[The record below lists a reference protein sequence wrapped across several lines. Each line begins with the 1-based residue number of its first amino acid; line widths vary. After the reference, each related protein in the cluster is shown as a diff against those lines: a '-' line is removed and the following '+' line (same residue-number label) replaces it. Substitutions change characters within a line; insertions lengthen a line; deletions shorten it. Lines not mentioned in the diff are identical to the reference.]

1 MSLPET
7 PRDDAQKGLGKAIN
21 SSTRLLHRTLNKLIL
36 DRLPLALPPRVSNP
50 SQYTTGILHIASVY
64 ITFETLWRQVL
75 TEAVPGDEA
84 VSHPWWAQ
92 MIEFPVGPPRR
103 THFESYAELP
113 PRLSDDSRDSVR
125 QLLTDMHMPEL
136 ERAARLVA
144 DIRSLTGWTRDEVA
158 QEIKLLTSGGGGG
171 GGDDGETGLAAFVK
185 HAAASVTLA
194 PHVLLAYGWI
204 MYMALFSGGRY
215 IRATLETAT
224 SLPDALG
231 RADPSFWA
239 ADPGPVRPSMRR
251 AVRERDARPGFFGDS
266 DAAATQQQAEDD
278 DSILGDGGHP
288 SCVRFVA
295 CEADP
300 DPRRGR
306 LPLDFLHF
314 ATRRDGE
321 DLKEDFK
328 RRLEAAARALSPT
341 QRDDV
346 VHEARRIFQFL
357 IRIVGDLDGIC
368 GGGGGG
374 AAAATATTPATARTS
389 TATTPTSDDGGV
401 SPGASS
407 PSA

>member
-1 MSLPET
+1 MSSPET

-21 SSTRLLHRTLNKLIL
+21 SSTRPLHRTLNKLIL
-36 DRLPLALPPRVSNP
+36 ERLPLALPPRVSRP

-64 ITFETLWRQVL
+64 IAFETLWRQVL
-75 TEAVPGDEA
+75 TKPVPGDGTA
-84 VSHPWWAQ
+84 GHPWWAQ
-92 MIEFPVGPPRR
+92 IIEFPVGLLKR

-113 PRLSDDSRDSVR
+113 PKLSGEGRDTVR

-144 DIRSLTGWTRDEVA
+144 DVRALTGWTRDGVA
-158 QEIKLLTSGGGGG
+158 QEIRLLTG
-171 GGDDGETGLAAFVK
+171 GGDDDDGDETGLVAFVR
-185 HAAASVTLA
+185 HMASSVTLA
-194 PHVLLAYGWI
+194 PHVLLAYGWV

-224 SLPDALG
+224 GLPDAQG

-239 ADPGPVRPSMRR
+239 ADPGPCVRANEFLPLTGS
-251 AVRERDARPGFFGDS
+251 AAA
-266 DAAATQQQAEDD
+266 AAATAAAAQVEDD

-295 CEADP
+295 GEADP

-328 RRLEAAARALSPT
+328 RRLEAAGPSLSPA

-346 VHEARRIFQFL
+346 VHEARRVFQFL
-357 IRIVGDLDGIC
+357 IRIVGDLDAIC
-368 GGGGGG
+368 GGP
-374 AAAATATTPATARTS
+374 AAAAAAAAAPTTTFPGDDSAPPA
-389 TATTPTSDDGGV
+389 
-401 SPGASS
+401 
-407 PSA
+407 

>member
-1 MSLPET
+1 MSSPET
-7 PRDDAQKGLGKAIN
+7 RRDDAQKGLGKTIN

-36 DRLPLALPPRVSNP
+36 ERLPLALPPRVSNP

-64 ITFETLWRQVL
+64 IAFETLWRQVL
-75 TEAVPGDEA
+75 TKPVAGDGTA
-84 VSHPWWAQ
+84 GHPWWARI
-92 MIEFPVGPPRR
+92 IEFPVGLPRR

-113 PRLSDDSRDSVR
+113 PKLSEEGRDSVHE
-125 QLLTDMHMPEL
+125 LLTGMHMPKL

-144 DIRSLTGWTRDEVA
+144 DIRALTGWTRDEVA
-158 QEIKLLTSGGGGG
+158 QEIRLLTSA
-171 GGDDGETGLAAFVK
+171 GDDNDNETGLAAFVK
-185 HAAASVTLA
+185 HTASSVALA
-194 PHVLLAYGWI
+194 PHVLLAHGWV

-224 SLPDALG
+224 GLPDALG

-239 ADPGPVRPSMRR
+239 ADPGPVPPGM
-251 AVRERDARPGFFGDS
+251 RPGVRASSNARAGS
-266 DAAATQQQAEDD
+266 VDAAAAQAEDD

-295 CEADP
+295 GEKDP
-300 DPRRGR
+300 DPRRSR

-328 RRLEAAARALSPT
+328 CRLEAAAPSLSAA
-341 QRDDV
+341 QQDDV
-346 VHEARRIFQFL
+346 INEARRVFQFL

-368 GGGGGG
+368 G
-374 AAAATATTPATARTS
+374 AATPTP
-389 TATTPTSDDGGV
+389 PSDGRV
-401 SPGASS
+401 SPCTLVPSPRGDSS
-407 PSA
+407 A

>member
-1 MSLPET
+1 MSSPET

-36 DRLPLALPPRVSNP
+36 ERLPLVLPPRVSKP

-64 ITFETLWRQVL
+64 IAFETLWRQVL
-75 TEAVPGDEA
+75 TKPVPGDGTA
-84 VSHPWWAQ
+84 GHPWWAQ
-92 MIEFPVGPPRR
+92 IIEFPVDLPKR

-113 PRLSDDSRDSVR
+113 PKLSEEGRDTVR

-144 DIRSLTGWTRDEVA
+144 DVRALTGWTRDEVA
-158 QEIKLLTSGGGGG
+158 QEIKLLTG
-171 GGDDGETGLAAFVK
+171 GGDDDDGDETGLVAFVR
-185 HAAASVTLA
+185 HTASSVALA
-194 PHVLLAYGWI
+194 PHVLLAHGWV

-224 SLPDALG
+224 GLPDAQG

-239 ADPGPVRPSMRR
+239 ADPGPVPPGMRPCVR
-251 AVRERDARPGFFGDS
+251 AS
-266 DAAATQQQAEDD
+266 DVFPLNSSAAAAAQAEDD

-295 CEADP
+295 GEADP

-328 RRLEAAARALSPT
+328 RRLEAAGPSLSPA

-346 VHEARRIFQFL
+346 VHEARRVFQFL
-357 IRIVGDLDGIC
+357 IRIVGDLDDIC
-368 GGGGGG
+368 GGP
-374 AAAATATTPATARTS
+374 AAADAAAPTTMF
-389 TATTPTSDDGGV
+389 
-401 SPGASS
+401 PGEDSA